1 MIYSKFSQ
9 LEEFYGFYCLFIL
22 QTEAR
27 MVAARLLGS
36 VKLPV
41 HISSYDG
48 LRWSEDN
55 QLAVITRKGVYV
67 YEVTPDISRSRVD
80 SGFHLVKTF
89 VENESELAGWQLE
102 SVLAEEELGGLERG
116 ARTRVMMDR
125 VTSPHMAAGEVAFK
139 QPTRVGDSIA
149 RG

>member
-1 MIYSKFSQ
+1 M
-9 LEEFYGFYCLFIL
+9 

-89 VENESELAGWQLE
+89 VENESELAGWQL
-102 SVLAEEELGGLERG
+102 
-116 ARTRVMMDR
+116 
-125 VTSPHMAAGEVAFK
+125 
-139 QPTRVGDSIA
+139 
-149 RG
+149 